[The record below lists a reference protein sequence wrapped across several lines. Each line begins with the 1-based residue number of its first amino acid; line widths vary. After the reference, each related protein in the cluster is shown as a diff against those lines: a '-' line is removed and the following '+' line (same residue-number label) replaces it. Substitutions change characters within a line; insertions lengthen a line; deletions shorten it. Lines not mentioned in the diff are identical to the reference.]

1 VRGDKGGRILKKIA
15 ELPMIKLIHD
25 PSGDLYVASNS
36 NGKILEAS
44 PTLRTL
50 LELLVDRGY
59 IVPLNMYSRPE
70 LQIILSKIIE
80 VENGFADAGITFDGI
95 MDPRGV
101 GLDLEEWPER
111 IKILEDIARWAEKAY
126 RSERNRKIALA
137 NVAFLLAKVLSPAVR
152 MRNKTFIDHFVWNVG
167 RGGEGKSS
175 LAVYVMLP
183 LLGVDEDINSKLFIY
198 IRGSVRTPEQAR
210 NLIALNRMPLILDE
224 QTRSA
229 LTRNIDIIMSS
240 AVGSGVIGV
249 HASRYGGGIGYA
261 FKSYRGVIIFTNLHF
276 SEFLR
281 DVVKEASDY
290 AITRRIIELEWDN
303 VKIAEEAF
311 KDLPKIKPMLGIL
324 DAIWKRH
331 REELISTNN
340 LIELTLKLLEILEKD
355 YSVDLK
361 AYREAVKYVWELW
374 KNGKTAILKPDE
386 DILIERALEISR
398 KHLGETNITALKLL
412 ESIIENPHIY
422 GIKFTY
428 GRDDGDELN
437 EMSRLRGIL
446 CRSIG
451 NPDPQDYH
459 LLCGSTR
466 DVKPE
471 LYSLDKKIR
480 NYYEKGY
487 TYVVIKA
494 RGPLC
499 PGTPKRYL
507 GSPEGH
513 YSDGG
518 TKFNGYKIPLSK
530 LIEVFIGRAS
540 AREETEDQGSST
552 NNNTNIGKIGRED
565 RESREAIDTAI
576 DLKDFQPS
584 LSNNRAYH
592 SKSLKSDTAINVS
605 LFSLS
610 SLPPG
615 PDNNVGDIEALK
627 RAVEGIEPGCY
638 SEDELRQKLGELYD
652 VVVGKLGIAKDKK
665 ICLGVEG

>member
-1 VRGDKGGRILKKIA
+1 
-15 ELPMIKLIHD
+15 
-25 PSGDLYVASNS
+25 
-36 NGKILEAS
+36 
-44 PTLRTL
+44 
-50 LELLVDRGY
+50 
-59 IVPLNMYSRPE
+59 
-70 LQIILSKIIE
+70 
-80 VENGFADAGITFDGI
+80 
-95 MDPRGV
+95 
-101 GLDLEEWPER
+101 
-111 IKILEDIARWAEKAY
+111 
-126 RSERNRKIALA
+126 
-137 NVAFLLAKVLSPAVR
+137 
-152 MRNKTFIDHFVWNVG
+152 
-167 RGGEGKSS
+167 
-175 LAVYVMLP
+175 
-183 LLGVDEDINSKLFIY
+183 
-198 IRGSVRTPEQAR
+198 
-210 NLIALNRMPLILDE
+210 
-224 QTRSA
+224 
-229 LTRNIDIIMSS
+229 MSS

-261 FKSYRGVIIFTNLHF
+261 FKSYRGVIISTNLHF

-584 LSNNRAYH
+584 LSNNRADH